1 MLPAASH
8 QNRTVALLETCQQQL
23 LTLLQPKLAKLFED
37 GNTAFLEF
45 AEKAQTGKSR
55 LSFMD
60 AMSILQEDRSGIERR
75 FYREIA
81 ASFSGFSSRPSTAAG
96 KSRQRKPSTQMSL
109 QSKEDADIEVAIKN
123 MISTASLGATLTI
136 GAILQRL
143 AVLNQGRKLQEP
155 DIPGGPSCL
164 AHAFHAAVQDLVLDH
179 ETRLVVYLLFDK
191 IVLANTRPLYE
202 EYNKLLL
209 KAGILPYLKYEVPRN
224 PNTGKST
231 SMGDTPD
238 PARKSRLSAQ
248 QNGSLA
254 DELFSSVLEL
264 IAQRNGLDQKRRPDS
279 RGTGAEIPLTQQEVV
294 TAIHRVQ
301 KLRRQDPVSSFE
313 VDPSLPQASQQ
324 EQLIDTMRRRIG
336 AEREQLFMGIDRRR
350 LPSADLQ
357 IIDLVGMMF
366 EYMLRDQY
374 LPSIAKAELS
384 RLHTPY
390 LKIAIADK
398 SLFTNI
404 NHPAHRLLNNLAHA
418 GTRWVFENNPERGI
432 FPCIRTVVQ
441 RIIEE
446 FESNFEIFTE
456 LQELLETNVR
466 TLEDKSASIEERSRQ
481 AATGREKLD
490 QARNA
495 AATSIESLVTRY
507 SPPPEMRKFLG
518 DVWLDKLM
526 FIYLREPGATESPA
540 WKLATGS
547 LETILWS
554 IQPRVSDEARGELA
568 DQLPDIRKQTARA
581 FEMLSNHGT
590 SDYSAQLELIS
601 RLQDKAVSPEE
612 YEPAGETP
620 APPEA
625 AASTAAGT
633 HAQEAA
639 AVPAPERTW
648 PNGTDKPYLLTPAEK
663 AAQDKLRKTAFG
675 TWFTMQADPDQ
686 LPQQLKLSW
695 YSRISGNYMFVDS
708 MGVKASM
715 IHQNKLAALLVSGNA
730 VILEQEQ
737 QPFIQRTLEMIRRML
752 GGGLKSGTA

>member
-8 QNRTVALLETCQQQL
+8 QNRTVALLETCKEHVLKQ
-23 LTLLQPKLAKLFED
+23 LQPKLDKLFED
-37 GNTAFLEF
+37 GDTAFKEF

-55 LSFMD
+55 LSFSD
-60 AMSILQEDRSGIERR
+60 ALSILREERSSIESR
-75 FYREIA
+75 FYRA
-81 ASFSGFSSRPSTAAG
+81 VSDSFSGFGSRPPPVAG
-96 KSRQRKPSTQMSL
+96 ASRQHKPNTQMSL
-109 QSKEDADIEVAIKN
+109 QSKEDADIEVAVKN
-123 MISTASLGATLTI
+123 MISTASVGATLTI

-164 AHAFHAAVQDLVLDH
+164 AQAFHAAAQALVLDH

-191 IVLANTRPLYE
+191 VVLANTRAIYE

-209 KAGILPYLKYEVPRN
+209 KAGILPYLKYEVQRHPH
-224 PNTGKST
+224 TGS
-231 SMGDTPD
+231 SGPAGEAGD
-238 PARKSRLSAQ
+238 PARRSRQPRQ

-254 DELFSSVLEL
+254 DELFTSVLDL
-264 IAQRNGLDQKRRPDS
+264 VAQRNGLDQQQQPDNRAPVPDNPLS
-279 RGTGAEIPLTQQEVV
+279 RQEVM

-313 VDPSLPQASQQ
+313 INPSLPQDSQHD
-324 EQLIDTMRRRIG
+324 QLIETMRRRIN

-384 RLHTPY
+384 RMHTPY

-404 NHPAHRLLNNLAHA
+404 KHPAHKLLNSLANA
-418 GTRWVFENNPERGI
+418 GTRWVFESHPERGI
-432 FPCIRTVVQ
+432 FPCIRTIVQ

-446 FESNFEIFTE
+446 FENNFDIFTE
-456 LQELLETNVR
+456 LQEVLDSNVR
-466 TLEDKSASIEERSRQ
+466 SLEDKAVAIEERSRQ
-481 AATGREKLD
+481 AASGREKLD

-495 AATSIESLVTRY
+495 AATVIESLVARY

-526 FIYLREPGATESPA
+526 FIYLREPGAAESPA

-547 LETILWS
+547 LETVLWS
-554 IQPRVSDEARGELA
+554 IQPRTSDAAREDLA
-568 DQLPDIRKQTARA
+568 DQLPDIRKQTSRA
-581 FEMLSNHGT
+581 FEMLGNHGT
-590 SDYSAQLELIS
+590 SDYTAQLELIN
-601 RLQDKAVSPEE
+601 RLQDKAISPACDPAEE
-612 YEPAGETP
+612 P
-620 APPEA
+620 
-625 AASTAAGT
+625 S
-633 HAQEAA
+633 
-639 AVPAPERTW
+639 PAPEECPPAGPAIADQSAPDKAVTA
-648 PNGTDKPYLLTPAEK
+648 GIDKPYLLTPAEK
-663 AAQDKLRKTAFG
+663 AALDKLRQTAFG
-675 TWFTMQADPDQ
+675 TWFTVQAEPDQ
-686 LPQQLKLSW
+686 PSQQLKLSW

-708 MGVKASM
+708 MGVKANM
-715 IHQNKLAALLVSGNA
+715 IHQNELATMLANGTA

-752 GGGLKSGTA
+752 GGGQKTASA